1 MTVADNNLNTK
12 VKDWWNQNP
21 FIYSFDKKE
30 VVPDEAFF
38 REIDRKFIKWTPWT
52 QTDNRPLSGVIDF
65 ASLKGKRVL
74 DIAIGTGWS
83 SEQLAR
89 AGAEVS
95 GIDLTPKAIEI
106 AQERFRV
113 RGVPSADL
121 RVADAQQLPFPDA
134 MFDYVLAW
142 GCLMHMPNTEKAI
155 SEIYRVLKPGG
166 RVAAMMYNKH
176 SLHWWYFIFLS
187 KGILR
192 GKLLSMSKQEL
203 ANRYTDGVYQG
214 GNQLTKFYSSNG
226 VKKLFGAFKTCAVR
240 IHDVTTPIDHFPH
253 RWLPIGSWLPRKWR
267 EYLATKVGQ
276 SLWIEAQ
283 K

>member
-1 MTVADNNLNTK
+1 MAFVENNLNTK

-21 FIYSFDKKE
+21 FVYSFDKKE

-52 QTDNRPLSGVIDF
+52 QIDNRPLSGVIDF
-65 ASLKGKRVL
+65 AGLKGKRVL

-113 RGVPSADL
+113 RAVPAADL
-121 RVADAQQLPFPDA
+121 RVADAQHLPFPDA
-134 MFDYVLAW
+134 TFDYVLAW
-142 GCLMHMPNTEKAI
+142 GCLMHMPDTEKAI

-203 ANRYTDGVYQG
+203 SNRYTDGVYQG
-214 GNQLTKFYSSNG
+214 GNQLTKFYSSNE

-253 RWLPIGSWLPRKWR
+253 RWLPIGSWLPRSWR
-267 EYLATKVGQ
+267 EYLVTKVGQ